1 VIIMLFRCLMSYVN
15 HINLFQN
22 VLTPTQLSFP
32 STVVNE
38 LEEMVLTLFQR
49 LTVYLLLML
58 CTQVSK
64 HTVAIYT
71 NGCSSK
77 LDFVACVRI
86 HFIWAIVVEN
96 CRNSFQTCSI
106 WRILRTNAKNVTVC
120 EWTVSFCHRS
130 KPWLSLAILHVQ
142 GVPAQ

>member
-1 VIIMLFRCLMSYVN
+1 MFD
-15 HINLFQN
+15 
-22 VLTPTQLSFP
+22 VLRDSHKLVSKCTDTKVQLSLP

-77 LDFVACVRI
+77 LEFFACVRI
-86 HFIWAIVVEN
+86 HFI
-96 CRNSFQTCSI
+96 
-106 WRILRTNAKNVTVC
+106 
-120 EWTVSFCHRS
+120 
-130 KPWLSLAILHVQ
+130 
-142 GVPAQ
+142 